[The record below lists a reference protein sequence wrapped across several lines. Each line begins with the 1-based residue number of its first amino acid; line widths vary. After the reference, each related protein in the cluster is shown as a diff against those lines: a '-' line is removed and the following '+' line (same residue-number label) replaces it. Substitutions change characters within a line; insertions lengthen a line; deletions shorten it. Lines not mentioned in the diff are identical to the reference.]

1 LKRKAKAAG
10 AAGWTWCITERIK
23 ESEMYNLG
31 VMHGQQKMRE
41 KMLKQLDHLIEEIRN
56 DY

>member
-1 LKRKAKAAG
+1 LKSTAGIGVGLMLAKFM
-10 AAGWTWCITERIK
+10 K

>member
-1 LKRKAKAAG
+1 LNSKSKAAG
-10 AAGWTWCITERIK
+10 IGMGLIIGKRMR
-23 ESEMYNLG
+23 ESEMYSLG

-41 KMLKQLDHLIEEIRN
+41 KMLKQLDHLISEIKN

>member
-1 LKRKAKAAG
+1 MQEVWRKAKAKQRKQA
-10 AAGWTWCITERIK
+10 K
-23 ESEMYNLG
+23 EAEMYNLG

>member
-1 LKRKAKAAG
+1 LNRKAKATGIGVGLILAK
-10 AAGWTWCITERIK
+10 RIK

-31 VMHGQQKMRE
+31 IMHGQQKMRE
-41 KMLKQLDHLIEEIRN
+41 KMLKHLDHLIEEIRN